1 LVSCSLKLKDKM
13 TTPDSLIPHERIE
26 RSILLIRGLK
36 VILDKD
42 LAEMYNVETFNLN
55 KAVKRN
61 IARFPSDFMFQ
72 LTREEFNNLKFHFGI
87 SRWGGTRKL
96 PYAFTELGVAMLS
109 SVLNSKR
116 AIQVNIQIMR
126 AFVTLREILA
136 THKDLAR
143 KLEEMEK
150 KYDQQFK
157 VVFEAIRQL
166 ITSSST
172 ESEKPKRQMGFKV
185 EEPRSSYVFHK
196 KSKR

>member
-1 LVSCSLKLKDKM
+1 M
-13 TTPDSLIPHERIE
+13 TKQDSVIPQERIE
-26 RSILLIRGLK
+26 RAILFIRGLK

-42 LAEMYNVETFNLN
+42 LAEMYEVETFNLN

-61 IARFPSDFMFQ
+61 LDRFPSDFMFQ
-72 LTREEFNNLKFHFGI
+72 LTQKEFDNLKFHFGI

-109 SVLNSKR
+109 SALNSKR
-116 AIQVNIQIMR
+116 AVHVNIQIMR
-126 AFVTLREILA
+126 AFVALRELLA

-166 ITSSST
+166 IT
-172 ESEKPKRQMGFKV
+172 P
-185 EEPRSSYVFHK
+185 PK
-196 KSKR
+196 KSKKQIGFRVEEQLARYSARRTRQ